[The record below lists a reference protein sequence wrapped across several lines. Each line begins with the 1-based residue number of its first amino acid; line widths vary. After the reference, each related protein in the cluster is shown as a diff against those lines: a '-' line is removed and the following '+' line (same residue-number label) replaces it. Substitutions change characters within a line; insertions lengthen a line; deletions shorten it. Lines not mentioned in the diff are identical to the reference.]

1 MLFNPEKVLFY
12 EVGNFLICNSVLL
25 ADFSKSIEKVTLTLT
40 YNNYVE
46 ESGNDL
52 ELILL
57 TRL

>member
-12 EVGNFLICNSVLL
+12 EVGNFFICNSVLL

-46 ESGNDL
+46 ESSNDL